1 MSHTAESREFKFELH
16 GRTITGTLSSD
27 DEGGLDNLTDL
38 LLESGLVE
46 EVEVRDLGHTVWS
59 VVTEAD

>member
-1 MSHTAESREFKFELH
+1 MAAVESREFRFEIY

-38 LLESGLVE
+38 LLESGEVDS
-46 EVEVRDLGHTVWS
+46 VEVRDPGHTVWS
-59 VVTEAD
+59 VVEAE